1 MTFLQ
6 LVCHIII
13 FSSDFLTMPAI
24 QTKHTQHR
32 KESEGMDSRQV
43 SALLMEKIPPPFGLA
58 LKLKSSVLLC

>member
-13 FSSDFLTMPAI
+13 FSSDFLTIAAI
-24 QTKHTQHR
+24 QIKHTQHR

-43 SALLMEKIPPPFGLA
+43 SALFMEKIPPFGLA
-58 LKLKSSVLLC
+58 LKLKCSVLLC